1 MSPAQ
6 IAKALTHL
14 KRDKKLAVLI
24 QKYPKPTFTH
34 GRDPFEAL
42 CRAIVGQQL
51 SVKAAATIY
60 ARFRALYKELTPKVV
75 ARTTLEKFR
84 SVGLSKQKAS
94 YVVDLAQKFIDKTV
108 DPQHFHEMTDEAIRA
123 HLVAVKG
130 IGRWTADMF
139 LMFTLHRPDILPTGD
154 LGIQKGMQKLFRLRT
169 LPTPEKM
176 ERLAEEWRPYRTV
189 ACRYLWD
196 SLDNEPT

>member
-24 QKYPKPTFTH
+24 KKYPKPAFTH

-60 ARFRALYKELTPKVV
+60 SRFQALYKELTPKAV
-75 ARTTLEKFR
+75 AKTKLEKFR

-94 YVVDLAQKFIDKTV
+94 YVVDLAKKFLDGTV
-108 DPQHFHEMTDEAIRA
+108 DPKRFHELTDEAIRA

-130 IGRWTADMF
+130 VGRWTADMF

-154 LGIQKGMQKLFRLRT
+154 LGIQKGMQKLFKLKS

-176 ERLAEEWRPYRTV
+176 EILTEPWRPYRTI

-196 SLDNEPT
+196 SLDNE